1 MAPDKDFSHRTVMQK
16 LGLAPD
22 QRVELKGDLGPQLR
36 RDAKTTL
43 GRGFA
48 RSGPLDGAIVLV
60 ESVEQAS
67 EVLRRY
73 RPRLRDSGYL
83 WLVTRKRGHY
93 AYVNQMALVPEAK
106 RHGLIDNK
114 TCSIDGGRSAIR
126 FVVPRALRKATASR
140 SAA

>member
-1 MAPDKDFSHRTVMQK
+1 MAPDKDFSHRTAMQK
-16 LGLAPD
+16 LGLAVD
-22 QRVELKGDLGPQLR
+22 QRVELKGDLGAELR
-36 RDAKTTL
+36 RDAKATL

-48 RSGPLDGAIVLV
+48 RSGKLDGAIVLV

-67 EVLRRY
+67 DVLRSY

-83 WLVTRKRGHY
+83 WLVTRKRGHD

-106 RHGLIDNK
+106 RQGLIDNK
-114 TCSIDGGRSAIR
+114 TCSIDEGRSAIR
-126 FVVPRALRKATASR
+126 FVVPRALRKPTASR

>member
-1 MAPDKDFSHRTVMQK
+1 MPPDKDFSHRTVIQK
-16 LGLAPD
+16 LGLAAH
-22 QRVELKGDLGPQLR
+22 QRVELKGDLGADLR
-36 RDAKTTL
+36 ADVKATL

-48 RSGPLDGAIVLV
+48 RSGELDGAVVLV

-83 WLVTRKRGHY
+83 WLVTRKRGHD

-114 TCSIDGGRSAIR
+114 TCSIDEGRSAIR
-126 FVVPRALRKATASR
+126 FVVPRSLRKAAASR

>member
-16 LGLAPD
+16 LGLAAD

-36 RDAKTTL
+36 AQAKTTL

-48 RSGPLDGAIVLV
+48 RSGELDGAIVLI

-83 WLVTRKRGHY
+83 WLVTRKRGHE

-114 TCSIDGGRSAIR
+114 TCSIDDGRSAIR
-126 FVVPRALRKATASR
+126 FVVPRALRKAAASR